1 MSKYFNVKEDIK
13 IGNKLHVPCVSYP
26 VTPNNE
32 LTIEKLSKE
41 GSVEITS
48 YEAIFQ
54 SGRKINE
61 PVKAKEK
68 VSVKVASDKVKE
80 KVSAFEKDN

>member
-1 MSKYFNVKEDIK
+1 MSKYFNVMESIK
-13 IGNKLHVPCVSYP
+13 IGHKLHVPCVSYP

-32 LTIEKLSKE
+32 LTIEKLCKE
-41 GSVEITS
+41 GKAEITS

-61 PVKAKEK
+61 PEKAKAK
-68 VSVKVASDKVKE
+68 VSVKIASDKIKE
-80 KVSAFEKDN
+80 KAAVFEKDN

>member
-1 MSKYFNVKEDIK
+1 MSKYFNVIEDMK
-13 IGNKLHVPCVSYP
+13 IGHKLYIPCVSYP

-32 LTIEKLSKE
+32 LTIDKLSKE
-41 GSVEITS
+41 GKVEITS

-61 PVKAKEK
+61 PAKVKEK
-68 VSVKVASDKVKE
+68 VSVKVAVATVKE
-80 KVSAFEKDN
+80 KAATFEKDK

>member
-1 MSKYFNVKEDIK
+1 MSKYFNVMEDIK
-13 IGNKLHVPCVSYP
+13 IGQKLHVPCVSYP

-41 GSVEITS
+41 GKVEITS

-68 VSVKVASDKVKE
+68 VSMKAASDKIKE
-80 KVSAFEKDN
+80 KAVAFEKDN

>member
-1 MSKYFNVKEDIK
+1 MSKYFNVMEDIK
-13 IGNKLHVPCVSYP
+13 IGQKLHVPCVSYP

-41 GSVEITS
+41 GKVEITS

-68 VSVKVASDKVKE
+68 VSVKIASDKIKE
-80 KVSAFEKDN
+80 KAIAFEKDN

>member
-41 GSVEITS
+41 GKVEITS

>member
-1 MSKYFNVKEDIK
+1 M
-13 IGNKLHVPCVSYP
+13 
-26 VTPNNE
+26 
-32 LTIEKLSKE
+32 EKGQGKA
-41 GSVEITS
+41 EITS

-68 VSVKVASDKVKE
+68 VSVKITTDKIKE
-80 KVSAFEKDN
+80 KATAFEKEN

>member
-68 VSVKVASDKVKE
+68 VSVKAASDKVKE
-80 KVSAFEKDN
+80 KVLAFEKDN

>member
-1 MSKYFNVKEDIK
+1 MSKYFNVMEDIK
-13 IGNKLHVPCVSYP
+13 IGPKLHVPCVSYP

-32 LTIEKLSKE
+32 LTIDKLSKE
-41 GSVEITS
+41 GKVEITS
-48 YEAIFQ
+48 YEVIFQ

-68 VSVKVASDKVKE
+68 VSVKVAVEKVKE
-80 KVSAFEKDN
+80 KAAAFEKDN

>member
-68 VSVKVASDKVKE
+68 VSVKIASEKVKE
-80 KVSAFEKDN
+80 KVAAFEKDN

>member
-1 MSKYFNVKEDIK
+1 MSKYFNVMEDIK
-13 IGNKLHVPCVSYP
+13 IGPKLHVPCVSYP

-41 GSVEITS
+41 GKAEITS

-61 PVKAKEK
+61 PAKAEAK
-68 VSVKVASDKVKE
+68 VSVKIASDKIKE
-80 KVSAFEKDN
+80 KAAVFEKDN

>member
-1 MSKYFNVKEDIK
+1 MSKYFNVMEDIK
-13 IGNKLHVPCVSYP
+13 IGPKLHVPCVSYP

-32 LTIEKLSKE
+32 LTIDKLSKE
-41 GSVEITS
+41 GKVEITS

-68 VSVKVASDKVKE
+68 VFVKTAVEKIKE
-80 KVSAFEKDN
+80 KAAAFEKDN

>member
-61 PVKAKEK
+61 PVKTKEK

>member
-1 MSKYFNVKEDIK
+1 MSKYFNVMEDIK
-13 IGNKLHVPCVSYP
+13 IGHKLYVPCVSYP

-32 LTIEKLSKE
+32 LTIDKLSKE
-41 GSVEITS
+41 GKVEVTS

-68 VSVKVASDKVKE
+68 VKLKVAVAAIKE
-80 KVSAFEKDN
+80 KATVFEKDK

>member
-68 VSVKVASDKVKE
+68 VSVKIASDKVKE
-80 KVSAFEKDN
+80 KVAAFEKDN